1 MNSLPFPLNSGE
13 KALKQSM
20 GPPSSR
26 QNRNMGMA
34 LADYVTPSSNMNGTG
49 SWMDRQLQEMTPVLK
64 GQLEFLKDIKDPK
77 QEFLHGN

>member
-1 MNSLPFPLNSGE
+1 
-13 KALKQSM
+13 
-20 GPPSSR
+20 
-26 QNRNMGMA
+26 MGMA